1 MIGEKIECKQSWTWI
16 VNTYNDLVFMM
27 QHQKVRQF
35 DYGNELLIGT
45 QDLG

>member
-1 MIGEKIECKQSWTWI
+1 MMYIPSYVEQYECKHGLES
-16 VNTYNDLVFMM
+16 NLVFMM